1 MFKIGDKITRRKKK
15 KKNHIYFSSSKCK
28 YKWVHKILRYRFKYH
43 KNLIFKYETVSGRNK
58 ALFKKK
64 NLRNLETFRLK
75 YSTDINSDML

>member
-1 MFKIGDKITRRKKK
+1 MFKIGDKITRRKK

-28 YKWVHKILRYRFKYH
+28 YKWVHKILRYSFKYH

-64 NLRNLETFRLK
+64 KFKKSGNL
-75 YSTDINSDML
+75 